1 MGFGP
6 RQEEGKYFYDR
17 FPRWSKLGNMVSDVQ
32 TAVDALETFDFIDR
46 NNIFLLGNTVGGSVA
61 LMSASLDKRIAGAAV
76 VSAFSPWR
84 TSVPQVESVRTYSHI
99 HGFLPRLGYF
109 AETPA
114 KVPVDFTEVI
124 AAIAPRPLLVI
135 APQLDRHADL
145 PAVSNS
151 MQAVKNIY
159 ELYKA
164 GDKLQ
169 FKTPREINRMTL
181 EMNTEVAEFFS
192 GLIK

>member
-1 MGFGP
+1 
-6 RQEEGKYFYDR
+6 
-17 FPRWSKLGNMVSDVQ
+17 
-32 TAVDALETFDFIDR
+32 
-46 NNIFLLGNTVGGSVA
+46 
-61 LMSASLDKRIAGAAV
+61 V